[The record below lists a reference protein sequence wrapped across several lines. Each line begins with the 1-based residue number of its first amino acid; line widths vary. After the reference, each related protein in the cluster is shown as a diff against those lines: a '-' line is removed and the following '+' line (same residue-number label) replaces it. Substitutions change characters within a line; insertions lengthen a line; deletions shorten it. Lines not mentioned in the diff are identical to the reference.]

1 LCEHTFVSLSALNRA
16 LRDKD
21 AERALTIA
29 RSVDHVPLRFAVRI
43 VALLADGKH
52 PLYKPASRRFL
63 VRVIEEIEEERAPL
77 VQVKKLADVL
87 AHMHHPYYQ
96 HAARLA
102 LQEVVGQMHQREVR
116 IALEFEADP

>member
-1 LCEHTFVSLSALNRA
+1 VSLSALNRA

-29 RSVDHVPLRFAVRI
+29 RAIDPVPLRFAVRI
-43 VALLADGKH
+43 LALLADGH
-52 PLYKPASRRFL
+52 HRLYEAAARRFL
-63 VRVIEEIEEERAPL
+63 VRVIEEIEPERAPL
-77 VQVKKLADVL
+77 EQIKKLADVL
-87 AHMHHPYYQ
+87 AQMHNPYYQ

-102 LQEVVGQMHQREVR
+102 LQDVVGQMHQREIR